1 MRQVNL
7 VKEAEHVLMAVVE
20 AREGEG
26 FDDVGKAH
34 LLDRGVLFVED
45 EDVGVGVDARA
56 PLFLGD

>member
-1 MRQVNL
+1 